1 MKPASPIHNKIWSLA
16 WPMILSN
23 LSVPLLGLVDAAILG
38 HLDSPRYLAAVA
50 VGGSLLSFLYWGFG
64 FLRMGT
70 TGLAAQAFGAKR
82 HEHNGLIIFQAMVLG
97 GVIGL
102 LLVLLSPILIKL
114 GLFLIAPPPEA
125 YDLALS
131 YSSIRL
137 FSAPAVL
144 INFAIIGWLIGQ
156 QKTRWPMLIAISTNC
171 LNILLDFLLIMGLD
185 MGSNGAALATLI
197 AEYAGCGLALWV
209 LNKELRL
216 IPGSLNPAAL
226 KRLSDYKALL
236 LINRHLFVRTIL
248 LLTSFA
254 FFTAQGAQQGEAVLA
269 ANSLLMQ
276 LLMLTAFGLDG
287 IAHATEALVGDSIGQ
302 RNQDLFLA
310 TCKACWQWS
319 ALIAIAYSFSFWL
332 LEDILIGLLTSL
344 PTVAEQAHNHYP
356 WLAILPLIAV
366 WSYLLDGIFIGATQG
381 RAMQTSMLI
390 SVVLVYF
397 PLWYV
402 LQPLGNHGLWLAFCG
417 LNATRAVTL
426 GFYFHKLTKQ
436 QHWFPI
442 KAT

>member
-1 MKPASPIHNKIWSLA
+1 
-16 WPMILSN
+16 MILSN
-23 LSVPLLGLVDAAILG
+23 LSVPLLSLVDAAILG

-70 TGLAAQAFGAKR
+70 TGLAAQAFGAKQGV
-82 HEHNGLIIFQAMVLG
+82 HNRLIVFQAMVLG
-97 GVIGL
+97 CVIGL
-102 LLVLLSPILIKL
+102 ALVLLSPLLIKL
-114 GLFLIAPPPEA
+114 GLFLITPPPEA
-125 YDLALS
+125 RELALS
-131 YSSIRL
+131 YSTIRL
-137 FSAPAVL
+137 LSAPAVL
-144 INFAIIGWLIGQ
+144 INFAIVGWLIGQ

-197 AEYAGCGLALWV
+197 AEYVGCGLALWV
-209 LNKELRL
+209 LHRELNS
-216 IPGSLNPAAL
+216 IPGSLNLAAL
-226 KRLSDYKALL
+226 KRLNDYKALL

-302 RNQDLFLA
+302 RNQGLFLT
-310 TCKACWQWS
+310 TCQACWQWS
-319 ALIAIAYSFSFWL
+319 ALIAVAYSFGFWL

-344 PTVAEQAHNHYP
+344 PTVAEQAHSYYP

-397 PLWYV
+397 PLWYA

-417 LNATRAVTL
+417 LNAARAVTL
-426 GFYFHKLTKQ
+426 GVYFHKLTKR

>member
-1 MKPASPIHNKIWSLA
+1 
-16 WPMILSN
+16 MILSN

-70 TGLAAQAFGAKR
+70 TGLAAQAYGSKQ
-82 HEHNGLIIFQAMVLG
+82 HEQNRLIIFQAMILG
-97 GVIGL
+97 CAIGL
-102 LLVLLSPILIKL
+102 LLVLLSPVLIKL
-114 GLFLIAPPPEA
+114 GLFLITPPQEA
-125 YDLALS
+125 HELAHT
-131 YSSIRL
+131 YSQIRL
-137 FSAPAVL
+137 LSAPAVL
-144 INFAIIGWLIGQ
+144 INFAIVGWLIGQ

-197 AEYAGCGLALWV
+197 AEYVGCGLALWV
-209 LNKELRL
+209 LHRELSS
-216 IPGSLNPAAL
+216 IPGSLNLAAL
-226 KRLSDYKALL
+226 KRLNDYKALL
-236 LINRHLFVRTIL
+236 LINRYLFVRTIL

-302 RNQDLFLA
+302 RNQRLFLT

-319 ALIAIAYSFSFWL
+319 ALIAIAYSAGFWL
-332 LEDILIGLLTSL
+332 LEDFLIHLLTSL
-344 PTVAEQAHNHYP
+344 PAVAEQVRTYYS
-356 WLAILPLIAV
+356 WLIILPVIAV

-397 PLWYV
+397 PLWYA

-417 LNATRAVTL
+417 LNAARAVTL

-436 QHWFPI
+436 QLWFRA
-442 KAT
+442 KAA